1 MSKKKTHEEFVKEI
15 YNIYKNE
22 YTVIGQYINAKTK
35 IEIKHNI
42 CNHIFKMEPG
52 NILSGQQC
60 PYCKNDRISKL
71 QLITTNEFKKEIFD
85 LLNKQNINYV
95 NVTSNIEDA
104 LLGDYIIVYDEDMKV
119 LEGNKEVVL
128 KNEKL
133 LKKLGFGVPFV
144 VDLSI
149 QLMYYDILDKVYFD
163 VDNLLEALWN

>member
-1 MSKKKTHEEFVKEI
+1 MEFSDNVNYVVLSNNVDKKFMSKFGVYQIIDVLPFEKLKNNLEMFPSKRVIFNESLSSLSNKE
-15 YNIYKNE
+15 
-22 YTVIGQYINAKTK
+22 
-35 IEIKHNI
+35 
-42 CNHIFKMEPG
+42 
-52 NILSGQQC
+52 
-60 PYCKNDRISKL
+60 
-71 QLITTNEFKKEIFD
+71 KKEIFD
-85 LLNKQNINYV
+85 LLDKQNINYV

-104 LLGDYIIVYDEDMKV
+104 LFGDYIIVYDEDMKV

-133 LKKLGFGVPFV
+133 LKKSGFGVPFV

>member
-1 MSKKKTHEEFVKEI
+1 MEFSDNVNYVVLSNNVDKKFMSKFVVYQIIDVLPFEKLKNNLEMFPSKRVIFNESLSSLSNKE
-15 YNIYKNE
+15 
-22 YTVIGQYINAKTK
+22 
-35 IEIKHNI
+35 
-42 CNHIFKMEPG
+42 
-52 NILSGQQC
+52 
-60 PYCKNDRISKL
+60 
-71 QLITTNEFKKEIFD
+71 KKEIFD
-85 LLNKQNINYV
+85 LLDKQNINYV

-104 LLGDYIIVYDEDMKV
+104 LFGDYIIVYDEDMKV

>member
-1 MSKKKTHEEFVKEI
+1 MEFSDKVNYVVLSNNADKKFMSKFGVYQIIDVLPFEKLKNTLEMFPSKRVVFNESLSVLSNKE
-15 YNIYKNE
+15 
-22 YTVIGQYINAKTK
+22 
-35 IEIKHNI
+35 
-42 CNHIFKMEPG
+42 
-52 NILSGQQC
+52 
-60 PYCKNDRISKL
+60 
-71 QLITTNEFKKEIFD
+71 KKEIFD

-104 LLGDYIIVYDEDMKV
+104 LFGDYIIVYDEDMKV

>member
-1 MSKKKTHEEFVKEI
+1 MEFSDNVNYVVLSNNVDKKFMSKFWVYQIIDVLPFEKLKNTLEMFPSKRVVFNESLSVLSNKE
-15 YNIYKNE
+15 
-22 YTVIGQYINAKTK
+22 
-35 IEIKHNI
+35 
-42 CNHIFKMEPG
+42 
-52 NILSGQQC
+52 
-60 PYCKNDRISKL
+60 
-71 QLITTNEFKKEIFD
+71 KKEIFD
-85 LLNKQNINYV
+85 LLDKQNINYV

-104 LLGDYIIVYDEDMKV
+104 LFGDYIIVYDEDMKV

>member
-1 MSKKKTHEEFVKEI
+1 MEFSDNVNYVVLSNNVDKKFMSKFGVYQIIDVLPFEKLKNNLEMFPNKRVIFNESLSSLSNKE
-15 YNIYKNE
+15 
-22 YTVIGQYINAKTK
+22 
-35 IEIKHNI
+35 
-42 CNHIFKMEPG
+42 
-52 NILSGQQC
+52 
-60 PYCKNDRISKL
+60 
-71 QLITTNEFKKEIFD
+71 KKEIFD
-85 LLNKQNINYV
+85 LLDKQNINYV

-104 LLGDYIIVYDEDMKV
+104 LFGDYIIVYDEDMKV

-149 QLMYYDILDKVYFD
+149 QLMYYDILNKVYFD

>member
-1 MSKKKTHEEFVKEI
+1 MEFSDIVNYVVLSNNVDKKFMSKFGVYQIIDVLPFEKLKNNLEMFPSKRVIFNESLSSLSNKE
-15 YNIYKNE
+15 
-22 YTVIGQYINAKTK
+22 
-35 IEIKHNI
+35 
-42 CNHIFKMEPG
+42 
-52 NILSGQQC
+52 
-60 PYCKNDRISKL
+60 
-71 QLITTNEFKKEIFD
+71 KKEIFD
-85 LLNKQNINYV
+85 LLDKQNINYV

-104 LLGDYIIVYDEDMKV
+104 LFCDYIIVYDEDMKV

>member
-1 MSKKKTHEEFVKEI
+1 MEFSDNVNYVVLSNNVDKKFMSKFGVYQIIDVLPFEKLKNNLEMFPSKRVIFNESLSSLSNKE
-15 YNIYKNE
+15 
-22 YTVIGQYINAKTK
+22 
-35 IEIKHNI
+35 
-42 CNHIFKMEPG
+42 
-52 NILSGQQC
+52 
-60 PYCKNDRISKL
+60 
-71 QLITTNEFKKEIFD
+71 KKEIFD
-85 LLNKQNINYV
+85 LLDKQNINYV

-104 LLGDYIIVYDEDMKV
+104 LFGDYIIVYDGDMKV

>member
-1 MSKKKTHEEFVKEI
+1 MEFSDNVNYVVLSNNVDKKFMSKFGVYQIIDVLPFEKLKNTLEMFPSKRVIFNESLSSLSNKE
-15 YNIYKNE
+15 
-22 YTVIGQYINAKTK
+22 
-35 IEIKHNI
+35 
-42 CNHIFKMEPG
+42 
-52 NILSGQQC
+52 
-60 PYCKNDRISKL
+60 
-71 QLITTNEFKKEIFD
+71 KKEIFD
-85 LLNKQNINYV
+85 LLDKQNINYV

-104 LLGDYIIVYDEDMKV
+104 LFGDYIIVYDEDMKV
-119 LEGNKEVVL
+119 LEGNKEMVL

>member
-1 MSKKKTHEEFVKEI
+1 MEFSDNVNYVVLSNNVDKKFMSKFGVYQIIDVLPFEKLKNNLEMFPSKMVIFNESLSSLSNKE
-15 YNIYKNE
+15 
-22 YTVIGQYINAKTK
+22 
-35 IEIKHNI
+35 
-42 CNHIFKMEPG
+42 
-52 NILSGQQC
+52 
-60 PYCKNDRISKL
+60 
-71 QLITTNEFKKEIFD
+71 KKEIFD
-85 LLNKQNINYV
+85 LLDKQNINYV

-104 LLGDYIIVYDEDMKV
+104 LFGDYIIVYDEDMKA

>member
-1 MSKKKTHEEFVKEI
+1 MEFSDNVNYVVLSNNVDKKFMSKFGVYQIIDVLPFEKLKNNLEMFPSKRVIFNESLSSLSNKE
-15 YNIYKNE
+15 
-22 YTVIGQYINAKTK
+22 
-35 IEIKHNI
+35 
-42 CNHIFKMEPG
+42 
-52 NILSGQQC
+52 
-60 PYCKNDRISKL
+60 
-71 QLITTNEFKKEIFD
+71 KKEIFD
-85 LLNKQNINYV
+85 LLDKQNINYV

-104 LLGDYIIVYDEDMKV
+104 LFGDYIIVYDEDMKV

-149 QLMYYDILDKVYFD
+149 QLVYYDILDKVYFD

>member
-1 MSKKKTHEEFVKEI
+1 
-15 YNIYKNE
+15 
-22 YTVIGQYINAKTK
+22 
-35 IEIKHNI
+35 
-42 CNHIFKMEPG
+42 
-52 NILSGQQC
+52 
-60 PYCKNDRISKL
+60 
-71 QLITTNEFKKEIFD
+71 
-85 LLNKQNINYV
+85 
-95 NVTSNIEDA
+95 
-104 LLGDYIIVYDEDMKV
+104 MKV

>member
-1 MSKKKTHEEFVKEI
+1 MEFSDNVNYVVLSNNVDKKFMSKFGVYQIIDVLPFEKLKNNLEMFPSKRVIFNESLSSLSNKE
-15 YNIYKNE
+15 
-22 YTVIGQYINAKTK
+22 
-35 IEIKHNI
+35 
-42 CNHIFKMEPG
+42 
-52 NILSGQQC
+52 
-60 PYCKNDRISKL
+60 
-71 QLITTNEFKKEIFD
+71 KKEIFD
-85 LLNKQNINYV
+85 LLDKQNINYV
-95 NVTSNIEDA
+95 NVASNIEDA
-104 LLGDYIIVYDEDMKV
+104 LFGDYIIVYDEDMKV

>member
-1 MSKKKTHEEFVKEI
+1 MEFSDNVNYVVLSNNVDKKFMSNFGVYQIIDVLPFEKLKNNLEMFPSKRVIFNESLSSLSNKE
-15 YNIYKNE
+15 
-22 YTVIGQYINAKTK
+22 
-35 IEIKHNI
+35 
-42 CNHIFKMEPG
+42 
-52 NILSGQQC
+52 
-60 PYCKNDRISKL
+60 
-71 QLITTNEFKKEIFD
+71 KKEIFD
-85 LLNKQNINYV
+85 LLDKQNINYV
-95 NVTSNIEDA
+95 NVTSNIEDS
-104 LLGDYIIVYDEDMKV
+104 LFGDYIIVYDEDMKV

>member
-1 MSKKKTHEEFVKEI
+1 MEFSDNVNYVVLSNNVDKKFMSKFGVYQIIDVLPFEKLKNNLEMFPSKMVIFNESLSSLSNKE
-15 YNIYKNE
+15 
-22 YTVIGQYINAKTK
+22 
-35 IEIKHNI
+35 
-42 CNHIFKMEPG
+42 
-52 NILSGQQC
+52 
-60 PYCKNDRISKL
+60 
-71 QLITTNEFKKEIFD
+71 KKEIFD
-85 LLNKQNINYV
+85 LLDKQNINYV

-104 LLGDYIIVYDEDMKV
+104 LFGDYIIVYDEDMKV

>member
-1 MSKKKTHEEFVKEI
+1 MEFSDNVNYVVLSNNVDKKFMSKFGVYQIIDVLPFEKLKNNLEMFPSKKVIFNESLSSLSNKE
-15 YNIYKNE
+15 
-22 YTVIGQYINAKTK
+22 
-35 IEIKHNI
+35 
-42 CNHIFKMEPG
+42 
-52 NILSGQQC
+52 
-60 PYCKNDRISKL
+60 
-71 QLITTNEFKKEIFD
+71 KKEIFD
-85 LLNKQNINYV
+85 LLDKQNINYV

-104 LLGDYIIVYDEDMKV
+104 LFGDYIIVYDEDMKV

>member
-1 MSKKKTHEEFVKEI
+1 MEFSDNVNYVVLSNNVDKKFMSKFGVYQIIDVLPFEKLKNNLEMFPSKRVIFNESLSLLSNKE
-15 YNIYKNE
+15 
-22 YTVIGQYINAKTK
+22 
-35 IEIKHNI
+35 
-42 CNHIFKMEPG
+42 
-52 NILSGQQC
+52 
-60 PYCKNDRISKL
+60 
-71 QLITTNEFKKEIFD
+71 KKEIFD
-85 LLNKQNINYV
+85 LLDKQNINYV

-104 LLGDYIIVYDEDMKV
+104 LFGDYIIVYDEDMKV

>member
-1 MSKKKTHEEFVKEI
+1 MEFSDNVNYVVLSNNVDKKFMSNFGVYQIIDVLPFEKLKNNLEMFPSKRVIFNESLSSLSNKE
-15 YNIYKNE
+15 
-22 YTVIGQYINAKTK
+22 
-35 IEIKHNI
+35 
-42 CNHIFKMEPG
+42 
-52 NILSGQQC
+52 
-60 PYCKNDRISKL
+60 
-71 QLITTNEFKKEIFD
+71 KKEIFD
-85 LLNKQNINYV
+85 LLDKQNINYV

-104 LLGDYIIVYDEDMKV
+104 LFGDYIIVYDEDMKV

-149 QLMYYDILDKVYFD
+149 QLMYYDILNKVYFD

>member
-1 MSKKKTHEEFVKEI
+1 MEFSDNVNYVVLSNNADKKFMSKFGVYQIIDVLPFEKLKNNLEMFQSKRVIFNESLSSLSNKE
-15 YNIYKNE
+15 
-22 YTVIGQYINAKTK
+22 
-35 IEIKHNI
+35 
-42 CNHIFKMEPG
+42 
-52 NILSGQQC
+52 
-60 PYCKNDRISKL
+60 
-71 QLITTNEFKKEIFD
+71 KKEIFD
-85 LLNKQNINYV
+85 LLDKQNINYV

-104 LLGDYIIVYDEDMKV
+104 LFGDYIIVYDEDMKV

>member
-1 MSKKKTHEEFVKEI
+1 MGFSDNVNYVVLSNNVDKKFMSEFGVYQIIDVLPFEKLKNNLEMFPSKRVIFNESLSSLSNKE
-15 YNIYKNE
+15 
-22 YTVIGQYINAKTK
+22 
-35 IEIKHNI
+35 
-42 CNHIFKMEPG
+42 
-52 NILSGQQC
+52 
-60 PYCKNDRISKL
+60 
-71 QLITTNEFKKEIFD
+71 KKEIFD
-85 LLNKQNINYV
+85 LLDKQNINYV

-104 LLGDYIIVYDEDMKV
+104 LFGDYIIVYDEDMKV

-149 QLMYYDILDKVYFD
+149 QLMYYDILNKVYFD

>member
-1 MSKKKTHEEFVKEI
+1 MEFSDNVNYVVLSNNVDKKFMSKFGVYQIIDVLPFEKLKNNLEMFPSKRVIFNESLSSLSNKE
-15 YNIYKNE
+15 
-22 YTVIGQYINAKTK
+22 
-35 IEIKHNI
+35 
-42 CNHIFKMEPG
+42 
-52 NILSGQQC
+52 
-60 PYCKNDRISKL
+60 
-71 QLITTNEFKKEIFD
+71 KKEIFD
-85 LLNKQNINYV
+85 LLGKQNINYV

-104 LLGDYIIVYDEDMKV
+104 LFGDYIIVYDEDMKV

>member
-1 MSKKKTHEEFVKEI
+1 MEFSDNVNYVVLSNNVDKKFMSKFGVYQIIDVLPFEKLKNNLEMFPSKRVIFNESLSSLSNKE
-15 YNIYKNE
+15 
-22 YTVIGQYINAKTK
+22 
-35 IEIKHNI
+35 
-42 CNHIFKMEPG
+42 
-52 NILSGQQC
+52 
-60 PYCKNDRISKL
+60 
-71 QLITTNEFKKEIFD
+71 KKEIFD
-85 LLNKQNINYV
+85 LLDKQNINYV
-95 NVTSNIEDA
+95 NITSNIEDA
-104 LLGDYIIVYDEDMKV
+104 LFGDYIIVYDEDMKV

>member
-1 MSKKKTHEEFVKEI
+1 MEISDNVNYVVLSNNVDKKFMSKFGVYQIIDVLPFEKLKNNLEMFPSKRVIFNESLSSLSNKE
-15 YNIYKNE
+15 
-22 YTVIGQYINAKTK
+22 
-35 IEIKHNI
+35 
-42 CNHIFKMEPG
+42 
-52 NILSGQQC
+52 
-60 PYCKNDRISKL
+60 
-71 QLITTNEFKKEIFD
+71 KKEIFD
-85 LLNKQNINYV
+85 LLDKQNINYV

-104 LLGDYIIVYDEDMKV
+104 LFGDYIIVYDEDMKV